1 MVQRSVPPVGNHCT
15 ALDAVTLFQISFVL
29 GTLKSVLVLLWSSGI
44 VRTELSRHVSLWQ
57 KIFIEP
63 VARLLFL
70 DPETGAQTT
79 LHCCLQEGLEPLTGH
94 YFSCCAV
101 QKVAPHARDP
111 VVARRLWELSTELC
125 GTRETMELAH

>member
-1 MVQRSVPPVGNHCT
+1 MSCLPN
-15 ALDAVTLFQISFVL
+15 
-29 GTLKSVLVLLWSSGI
+29 GTVKSVSVLLWSLGV

-101 QKVAPHARDP
+101 QEVAAHARDP
-111 VVARRLWELSTELC
+111 AVARKLWELSEELC
-125 GTRETMELAH
+125 GAKETRELLH